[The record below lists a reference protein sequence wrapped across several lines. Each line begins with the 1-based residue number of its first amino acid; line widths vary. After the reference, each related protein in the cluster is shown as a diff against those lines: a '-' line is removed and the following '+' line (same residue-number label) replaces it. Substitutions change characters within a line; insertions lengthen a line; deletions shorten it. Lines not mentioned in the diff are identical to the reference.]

1 MEDFN
6 PSKPKNSFDWY
17 SLLASLIMIIIG
29 VTILLWPEK
38 TGVILVYVLGGL
50 IAVAGIVRAV
60 LYFTRSERTSPFSFG
75 GLTVGLTLLAI
86 GVVLLLRPEILE
98 NILAIVLGCLLIFS
112 GFGNLQ
118 TSIELARLKIARW
131 WLPMIFAFIAIVC
144 GIIAVAGVINVAK
157 TLMVFL
163 GIALCVEGILVIVSL
178 CLFRKKV

>member
-1 MEDFN
+1 MENFT
-6 PSKPKNSFDWY
+6 PSKPKHTFDWY
-17 SLLASLIMIIIG
+17 SLLAAVIMIIIG
-29 VTILLWPEK
+29 VTILIWPEK
-38 TGVILVYVLGGL
+38 TGTILVYVLGGL
-50 IAVAGIVRAV
+50 IAAAGIVRAV
-60 LYFTRSERTSPFSFG
+60 LYFSRSERSSPFSFG

-118 TSIELARLKIARW
+118 TAIELARLKVAKW
-131 WLPMIFAFIAIVC
+131 WLPMIFAFIAIIC
-144 GIIAVAGVINVAK
+144 GFIAVAGVISVAK
-157 TLMVFL
+157 TLMIFL